1 MAKLLE
7 ITGKAISG
15 EWGQDDDTGT
25 GIPVLRTTNF
35 TNEGF
40 VNYKNVVTRSISKK
54 NIAEKYLRHG
64 DVIIEKSGGS
74 DKQPVGRVI
83 FFEGEENKYLFN
95 NFTGLLR
102 VQNPEEWLP
111 KYVFYALYA
120 YYRNGGTRAFENRTT
135 GLHNLQV
142 DNYVK
147 SVDIPKLSYRKQQH
161 ICETLDHVRD
171 AVAYRERQLTKL
183 DELIK
188 ARFVEMF
195 GDLVENPKQFPCV
208 LLGSIMTVMPQ
219 NGLYKPQSAYVQDK
233 FGTPILRI
241 DGFYNGKVTDFN
253 NLKRLCCTDFEKE
266 RYLLVENDI
275 VINRVNSIEY
285 LGKCARISGLQ
296 EDTVFESNMMRF
308 HLDDSKVNS
317 TYITTVLCSQYIYR
331 QILTRAK
338 KAVNQASI
346 NQGDVQSLNVVVPP
360 LSLQNQFADF
370 VAEVDKS
377 KLLVGSAAA
386 HKPFDIGFFS
396 QKHCATPCKRGIIS
410 SKHMIFH

>member
-195 GDLVENPKQFPCV
+195 GDPKLNPYRFPC
-208 LLGSIMTVMPQ
+208 
-219 NGLYKPQSAYVQDK
+219 
-233 FGTPILRI
+233 
-241 DGFYNGKVTDFN
+241 
-253 NLKRLCCTDFEKE
+253 
-266 RYLLVENDI
+266 
-275 VINRVNSIEY
+275 NS
-285 LGKCARISGLQ
+285 L
-296 EDTVFESNMMRF
+296 
-308 HLDDSKVNS
+308 S
-317 TYITTVLCSQYIYR
+317 TYITFLTSGSRGWSQYFTDSGEYFITIKNVKNCKITLQDVQYVAPPDNAE
-331 QILTRAK
+331 AK
-338 KAVNQASI
+338 RTKVQKNDLLISITADLGRTGVVTEEIANHGAYI
-346 NQGDVQSLNVVVPP
+346 NQHLTCIRLKDEQVNPLYVAYYMESDAGKEQFTAKNQSAVKAGLNFNAINSLKLMAPP

-377 KLLVGSAAA
+377 KLLAELFAQNA
-386 HKPFDIGFFS
+386 CIL
-396 QKHCATPCKRGIIS
+396 AENR
-410 SKHMIFH
+410 SK

>member
-1 MAKLLE
+1 MRVKLEDVCERGTSSLMQKD
-7 ITGKAISG
+7 IVDKNGKYPVYGASG
-15 EWGQDDDTGT
+15 RIGSMETYQQEHQTVAVVKDGAGIGRTMLLPEKSSVIGT
-25 GIPVLRTTNF
+25 MQYLIP
-35 TNEGF
+35 
-40 VNYKNVVTRSISKK
+40 KNCIESEYLYYVVKYMHL
-54 NIAEKYLRHG
+54 EKYFSGATIPHIYFRDYKTEEFNLHDKTEQREI
-64 DVIIEKSGGS
+64 VSTLKRIEAIIS
-74 DKQPVGRVI
+74 
-83 FFEGEENKYLFN
+83 
-95 NFTGLLR
+95 
-102 VQNPEEWLP
+102 
-111 KYVFYALYA
+111 
-120 YYRNGGTRAFENRTT
+120 NR
-135 GLHNLQV
+135 Q
-142 DNYVK
+142 
-147 SVDIPKLSYRKQQH
+147 
-161 ICETLDHVRD
+161 E
-171 AVAYRERQLTKL
+171 QLTKL
-183 DELIK
+183 DELVK

-360 LSLQNQFADF
+360 LSLQNQFAAF

-377 KLLVGSAAA
+377 KVGVQKALDQTQLL
-386 HKPFDIGFFS
+386 FDSLMQQYFG
-396 QKHCATPCKRGIIS
+396 
-410 SKHMIFH
+410 

>member
-1 MAKLLE
+1 MTTVKMVKLGTLIKPAKLQKC
-7 ITGKAISG
+7 GN
-15 EWGQDDDTGT
+15 DDY
-25 GIPVLRTTNF
+25 PVLSMTMHNGLVF
-35 TNEGF
+35 Q
-40 VNYKNVVTRSISKK
+40 
-54 NIAEKYLRHG
+54 
-64 DVIIEKSGGS
+64 S
-74 DKQPVGRVI
+74 DKFKKSVASQDKSTYKVVHRNQLVI
-83 FFEGEENKYLFN
+83 GFPIDEGVLATQRITDAGIVSPAYGIWDVDQTKII
-95 NFTGLLR
+95 
-102 VQNPEEWLP
+102 PEFLE
-111 KYVFYALYA
+111 YALRCNRA
-120 YYRNGGTRAFENRTT
+120 IDYYKAKLRGSTARRRSLPTPTLLELDVPLPDIEQQKLALTT
-135 GLHNLQV
+135 IHHAKNA
-142 DNYVK
+142 
-147 SVDIPKLSYRKQQH
+147 
-161 ICETLDHVRD
+161 LDSRQ
-171 AVAYRERQLTKL
+171 AQLTKL
-183 DELIK
+183 DELVK

-360 LSLQNQFADF
+360 LSLQNQFAD
-370 VAEVDKS
+370 
-377 KLLVGSAAA
+377 L
-386 HKPFDIGFFS
+386 
-396 QKHCATPCKRGIIS
+396 
-410 SKHMIFH
+410 